1 MTGFWANRAMK
12 TVRRVVL
19 HKGGKYVT
27 IVTYGFLGFTSRYTS
42 KAVSH
47 VSSFTWTM
55 YTKNVRMF
63 RSILFRSMASTKLP
77 KYVPSYNFQCSV
89 VRQSYQSTERIL
101 LNVKGHRF
109 RYQFNVEDGIF
120 SNKPL
125 FDRTI
130 GQIRVI

>member
-1 MTGFWANRAMK
+1 MTGYWANTAMK

-27 IVTYGFLGFTSRYTS
+27 IVTYGFLGFTSRYTT

-55 YTKNVRMF
+55 YTKHVRMW
-63 RSILFRSMASTKLP
+63 MASNKLP
-77 KYVPSYNFQCSV
+77 KYVSSYNFQCSV
-89 VRQSYQSTERIL
+89 VRQTSQSTERIF

-130 GQIRVI
+130 GQIRVL